1 MYRLK
6 SERGVLLIVSLF
18 ILFLTTTYG
27 AGFLL
32 AYEAQIQTYK
42 SLEFMKLRV
51 TMEILNSYRNM

>member
-6 SERGVLLIVSLF
+6 SERGILLLVSLG
-18 ILFLTTTYG
+18 ILFLTTLYG
-27 AGFLL
+27 GGFFL

-51 TMEILNSYRNM
+51 TMEVINSYRNM